1 MVILTKKGSGEKL
14 LKSRKGARPNSARLV
29 FDICVTLMSGTIN
42 QYKINRLYCL
52 LLICIKTSILF
63 CLLKYLEAEHAL
75 ERNTPAHN
83 TSVVLNTPSEIGNT
97 QSVAE
102 LQHAKCSTL
111 KSCNTPNML
120 IYNTPIVFIYNTHFC
135 PLYHRKDT
143 QPEVRLRHFFVPL
156 FHGRYFSSK
165 QFWFYEFLF
174 ADT

>member
-135 PLYHRKDT
+135 PPVPQKRYSTRSPT
-143 QPEVRLRHFFVPL
+143 SPFFCPT
-156 FHGRYFSSK
+156 FSRPP
-165 QFWFYEFLF
+165 FF
-174 ADT
+174 